1 MLAAAGCDMCA
12 LRLALKVHSAI
23 ALVAEV
29 AMEGLLKELMDP
41 KALGVEQAGWTS
53 SRQVAESMAE
63 VCTTLPSQV
72 ASVLFFGTAR

>member
-12 LRLALKVHSAI
+12 LRLVLKVHSAI

-29 AMEGLLKELMDP
+29 AMEDLLKELMNP

-53 SRQVAESMAE
+53 SR
-63 VCTTLPSQV
+63 
-72 ASVLFFGTAR
+72 